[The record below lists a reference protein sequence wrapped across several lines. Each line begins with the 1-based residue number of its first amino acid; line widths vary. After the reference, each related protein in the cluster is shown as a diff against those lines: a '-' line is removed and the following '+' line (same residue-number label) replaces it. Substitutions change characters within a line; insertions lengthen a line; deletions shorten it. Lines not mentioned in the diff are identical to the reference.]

1 MNWLLMIMM
10 MTTVVVT
17 IIMLLLLLLLV
28 GDADDYAVPVGISL
42 STLAGRSRF
51 PNDRLSVA
59 P

>member
-1 MNWLLMIMM
+1 MNWLLMIM

-17 IIMLLLLLLLV
+17 IIMLLLLLV